1 MWPLKK
7 KPFFWKFKF
16 GLGWP
21 PPTPGLEED
30 QTIYDFFCI
39 LPLAIGI
46 SWFLGILNCF
56 PCKTSQTDSVGL
68 PSGRASPLWGGDGG
82 ARSSLDVSF
91 RQTQVLVALNRLQTS
106 NMVDSAFPHSV
117 FHPMLFSK
125 IIIWW
130 HFPQETDVL
139 QVQMLQSLTLET
151 WQLTSWHL
159 AHGS

>member
-1 MWPLKK
+1 MAPKK
-7 KPFFWKFKF
+7 KTYFENLSMVWGDPHPWF
-16 GLGWP
+16 GRRP
-21 PPTPGLEED
+21 
-30 QTIYDFFCI
+30 DFLRLLLHPSLSNRYF
-39 LPLAIGI
+39 LV
-46 SWFLGILNCF
+46 SWYLNCF